1 MQTAGWG
8 KRGWQNLK
16 TTWGKRTQDWQNL
29 HSSWGKRQGWQ
40 KLNGG
45 WGKRGWKDMQSSG
58 WGKRFKD
65 QVGHIHYEKIK
76 LFLLH
81 QKISMWVKCS
91 NKNQNNKLVHFVL
104 KNSIKK
110 ICIYIFNSGLTWLS
124 GG

>member
-40 KLNGG
+40 KLHGG
-45 WGKRGWKDMQSSG
+45 WGKRGWKDMPSGG

-65 QVGHIHYEKIK
+65 QVSLNFKRSMKIT
-76 LFLLH
+76 F
-81 QKISMWVKCS
+81 
-91 NKNQNNKLVHFVL
+91 FVF
-104 KNSIKK
+104 KETSK
-110 ICIYIFNSGLTWLS
+110 SWES
-124 GG
+124 